1 MSSMM
6 NLKIFTKALTV
17 FCLIVLLYFFIP
29 QSLAYLAPILKYLI
43 IISVI
48 LILIMYYQ
56 IIDFLTLPDS
66 QSLIDEDRSLDDL
79 TLQNSSTSN
88 QYENLKSLVMST
100 AESINPSCKAAI
112 YIIDPQRN
120 IFILQAG
127 STSEFSDS
135 ISLSNDIIKTYL
147 NKSKKLHQ
155 KDHPNTWGELFL
167 GQTWRGSECAIFSP
181 VSLQGTLGGFVLS
194 RIDHFTEASEREAS
208 ILNNL
213 GKFVSFGLENLE
225 SLEKHILG
233 EQSKTLILEI
243 LTNLDFKSDGH
254 NIFNQFKYLI
264 RTFFQYERLTIS
276 LRKESENRRKLDKG
290 VNSIIK
296 LTDGERDEFVEG
308 SEFPTNGS
316 LHGLSVINGRSIKT
330 TNWLLSHPNIARFR
344 SSESDENLYKSILAS
359 PIIIEGE
366 SRGSIVLERASEQS
380 FSNLD
385 LNDLELVGR
394 MLGASIR
401 WRTEYK
407 KIHKNATH
415 DGLSGLF
422 NHQTFKERFGDE
434 IQRAERFQQ
443 KMALMIFDLDKFKKV
458 NDTLGHQYGDYVIQ
472 TVSKIMQDNVRAV
485 DIVARYGG
493 EEFAVILINTTAEM
507 SNMVAKRIVNN
518 IADYKFSLD
527 GVETRVTIS
536 GGMSEY
542 PSHSKNM
549 KDLIEL
555 ADKAMY
561 ATKKKGGNSIIIHSA
576 DDNG

>member
-6 NLKIFTKALTV
+6 NLKIFTRALTV
-17 FCLIVLLYFFIP
+17 FCLLILLYFFIP
-29 QSLAYLAPILKYLI
+29 QSLAFFAPTLEYLI
-43 IISVI
+43 ILSVI
-48 LILIMYYQ
+48 IILIMYYQ
-56 IIDFLTLPDS
+56 IMDLLPFSNSQLFKNEDESVDTLA
-66 QSLIDEDRSLDDL
+66 
-79 TLQNSSTSN
+79 LQNSSTSDL
-88 QYENLKSLVMST
+88 YENLKSLVMST
-100 AESINPSCKAAI
+100 AESINPNCKAAI
-112 YIIDPQRN
+112 YIVDPQKN
-120 IFILQAG
+120 VFILQAG
-127 STSEFSDS
+127 SPTEFSDS
-135 ISLSNDIIKTYL
+135 ISLSSEIIKTYL
-147 NKSKKLHQ
+147 NTSKKLHQ
-155 KDHPNTWGELFL
+155 KDNPNTWGELFS
-167 GQTWRGSECAIFSP
+167 GKTWRGSECAIFSP
-181 VSLQGTLGGFVLS
+181 VSMNGTLAGFVLS
-194 RIDHFTEASEREAS
+194 RIDHFTEASEREVS
-208 ILNNL
+208 ILNKL

-233 EQSKTLILEI
+233 EESKTLILEI
-243 LTNLDFKSDGH
+243 LTDLDFKSDVH

-264 RTFFQYERLTIS
+264 RTFFKYDRMTIS
-276 LRKESENRRKLDKG
+276 TRKESENRRKLDKG

-296 LTDGERDEFVEG
+296 LTDGERDSFVEG

-330 TNWLLSHPNIARFR
+330 TNWSLSHPNMVRFR
-344 SSESDENLYKSILAS
+344 SSESNEYLYKSVLAS

-366 SRGSIVLERASEQS
+366 SRGSIVLERTSEQS
-380 FSNLD
+380 FSDLD

-422 NHQTFKERFGDE
+422 NHQTFKERFNDE

-507 SNMVAKRIVNN
+507 SNMVAQRIVNN
-518 IADYKFSLD
+518 IADYQFSMD
-527 GVETRVTIS
+527 GADTKITIS

-542 PSHSKNM
+542 PTHSKNM
-549 KDLIEL
+549 KELIEL
-555 ADKAMY
+555 SDKAMY
-561 ATKKKGGNSIIIHSA
+561 ATKKKGGNGIIIHSSHEK
-576 DDNG
+576 G